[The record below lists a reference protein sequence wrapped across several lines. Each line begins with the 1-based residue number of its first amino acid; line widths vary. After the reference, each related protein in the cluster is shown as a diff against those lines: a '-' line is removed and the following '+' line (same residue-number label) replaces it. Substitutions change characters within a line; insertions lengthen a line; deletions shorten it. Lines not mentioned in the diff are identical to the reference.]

1 MTTATSMR
9 KGARPARRLRHR
21 SRSQAFGA
29 RVDRVVARPLAR
41 DLRTRVPRR
50 GARDREVLRSS
61 RRKRSSSRSIG
72 RLNAGWVDFGA
83 VQELKKRVI
92 VIGEDDEPI
101 AMLLR
106 DALNDEAGY
115 QAVVATG
122 VGDAIAVEDTA
133 IVTRKRGRANFATAA
148 DHAAERTIL
157 ERLAAHDAGVP
168 VLTEESPRKDLA
180 RAERLWVVD
189 PIDGTLNFSRGLPFY
204 CVLIGYVEEG
214 RVRAAAVHAPRTG
227 ETFLASEGAGAT
239 RNRIRIKV
247 SSVVKPSEA
256 FAVASLQFAET
267 AKPGS
272 RFAIL
277 NATCARLR
285 VIGSAGLEIAYVAM
299 GRLDLFVHSALSP
312 WDIAAASLVAREAGA
327 AVLSLKTGGDAT
339 WNEREVVIANPNLA
353 RETMKLLV
361 KPRM

>member
-1 MTTATSMR
+1 MSEAGPSQHDRARFARLARLAADIATS
-9 KGARPARRLRHR
+9 
-21 SRSQAFGA
+21 
-29 RVDRVVARPLAR
+29 
-41 DLRTRVPRR
+41 
-50 GARDREVLRSS
+50 
-61 RRKRSSSRSIG
+61 
-72 RLNAGWVDFGA
+72 
-83 VQELKKRVI
+83 
-92 VIGEDDEPI
+92 
-101 AMLLR
+101 
-106 DALNDEAGY
+106 
-115 QAVVATG
+115 
-122 VGDAIAVEDTA
+122 VGDAIAIGDTA

-157 ERLAAHDAGVP
+157 ERLAAHDPAIP
-168 VLTEESPRKDLA
+168 ILTEESPRKDLG
-180 RAERLWVVD
+180 RAERLWVAD

-214 RVRAAAVHAPRTG
+214 RVRAAAVYAPRTS
-227 ETFLASEGAGAT
+227 EAFVASEGGGAT
-239 RNRIRIKV
+239 RNGMRIEV
-247 SSVVKPSEA
+247 SSVAKPSDA
-256 FAVASLQFAET
+256 FAVASLGFAET

-327 AVLSLKTGGDAT
+327 AVLSLKTGRDAA
-339 WNEREVVIANPNLA
+339 WNERQVVIANPTLA
-353 RETMKLLV
+353 RATMTLLV

>member
-1 MTTATSMR
+1 MSEAGPS
-9 KGARPARRLRHR
+9 L
-21 SRSQAFGA
+21 
-29 RVDRVVARPLAR
+29 
-41 DLRTRVPRR
+41 
-50 GARDREVLRSS
+50 RDRARFAKLAH
-61 RRKRSSSRSIG
+61 
-72 RLNAGWVDFGA
+72 LAAD
-83 VQELKKRVI
+83 
-92 VIGEDDEPI
+92 I
-101 AMLLR
+101 A
-106 DALNDEAGY
+106 
-115 QAVVATG
+115 TT

-168 VLTEESPRKDLA
+168 VLTEESPRKDLG

-239 RNRIRIKV
+239 RNRMRIKV
-247 SSVVKPSEA
+247 SSVVKPNEA
-256 FAVASLQFAET
+256 FAVASLRFAET

-299 GRLDLFVHSALSP
+299 GRLDRSEEHTSELQSRENLVCRLLLEKKKHTNKTLSVEQSSLFPPSTKHTNIFLRKPSSNTTKPSTHSAYQHFARSHLT
-312 WDIAAASLVAREAGA
+312 SLVFA
-327 AVLSLKTGGDAT
+327 
-339 WNEREVVIANPNLA
+339 
-353 RETMKLLV
+353 LL
-361 KPRM
+361 

>member
-1 MTTATSMR
+1 MSEAGPSLR
-9 KGARPARRLRHR
+9 DRARFAK
-21 SRSQAFGA
+21 
-29 RVDRVVARPLAR
+29 LAR
-41 DLRTRVPRR
+41 FAAD
-50 GARDREVLRSS
+50 
-61 RRKRSSSRSIG
+61 
-72 RLNAGWVDFGA
+72 
-83 VQELKKRVI
+83 
-92 VIGEDDEPI
+92 I
-101 AMLLR
+101 A
-106 DALNDEAGY
+106 
-115 QAVVATG
+115 TT

-256 FAVASLQFAET
+256 FAVASLRFAET

-327 AVLSLKTGGDAT
+327 AVVSLKTGGDAT
-339 WNEREVVIANPNLA
+339 WNERQVVIANPTLA